1 MSVTADFEVFGR
13 RHLASMCFWSLVLMV
28 GGRVTWSLTDRVRAS
43 GGSGLQDVAVV
54 VGWEPWEYER
64 RGYFEVFGRRH
75 LGNPTL
81 GSEIATSRPSHRSL
95 TSRFRPCGEG
105 AGYCRSIESVHY
117 LNAAVTP
124 FRAEIVALTRR

>member
-1 MSVTADFEVFGR
+1 MIRVNG
-13 RHLASMCFWSLVLMV
+13 

-81 GSEIATSRPSHRSL
+81 GSEIATSRPSHKSPTGTFDCPAKR
-95 TSRFRPCGEG
+95 RC
-105 AGYCRSIESVHY
+105 YCRSIKSVHY
-117 LNAAVTP
+117 LTPAVTP
-124 FRAEIVALTRR
+124 FSAEIVALTRR